1 MRFRMAVILPTYVVM
16 FVGCYA
22 TAFLLRWDFV
32 FRPEIAQLFWSTI
45 VTVVGVKLMACL
57 LTGEWQRSYRYATFP
72 DVFHVVVSATLA
84 AAVLFVANYF
94 LWIGPLPRSILLI
107 DWVLTIPCSGLVRVA
122 ARLYT
127 DIIRARLQRG
137 GQQIYLRTLIVGTDR
152 EAVEILRTIRSTNRD
167 YQVVGLVNETVGH
180 SRTLIGGV
188 PTYSLSES
196 WGKLVSQLRAEM
208 VLIPSSVTGERV
220 RAIVAQSREHHFKT
234 HVIPTVEE
242 IVGGRYKLSVRDVTI
257 TDLLKREPA
266 RLDVDR
272 IREFVES
279 RRILVTGAAG
289 SIGSELC
296 RQVLRLKPD
305 LLVLLDQSE
314 LGMFHMTQ
322 ELEGA
327 IDAGTSVR
335 FAVADVADP
344 AALRQAMA
352 EHEPQTVFHAA
363 AYKHVPL
370 MEDNVRAA
378 VRNNVLGTRNVV
390 ECAAESGVDRF
401 VLISTDKA
409 VRPTSV
415 MGATKFL
422 AEKYVQVLASESR
435 MRCITVRFGNVLNSA
450 GSVVPTFRRQIES
463 GGPLTVT
470 HPEIER
476 YFMTIPEAVQL
487 VLQASA
493 VGSSGDLLV
502 LEMGR
507 PCRILDLAKDMIA
520 LSGLRYPEDIDII
533 FTGLRPGEKLTEE
546 LFYESEECSRK
557 VHEKIFCANRDV
569 PAAAVV
575 RRQLAQLTAT
585 LDQSDAEC
593 DRLLWSIIEEHVFES
608 EQPTLPM
615 RRAA

>member
-1 MRFRMAVILPTYVVM
+1 MRFRMAVIVPTYVAM
-16 FVGCYA
+16 FVGCYSA
-22 TAFLLRWDFV
+22 SFLLRWDFV
-32 FRPEIAQLFWSTI
+32 FVPEIARLFWSTI
-45 VTVVGVKLMACL
+45 VTVVCVKLLACL

-72 DVFHVVVSATLA
+72 DVFHVVGSATVA
-84 AAVLFVANYF
+84 AAALFVANYF
-94 LWIGPLPRSILLI
+94 LWIGPLPRSVILI
-107 DWVLTIPCSGLVRVA
+107 DWALTIPCSGLVRVA
-122 ARLYT
+122 ARVYT
-127 DIIRARLQRG
+127 DVIRCRLQRG
-137 GQQIYLRTLIVGTDR
+137 GEQMRLRTLIVGTDR
-152 EAVEILRTIRSTNRD
+152 EAVEILRTIRATDRD
-167 YQVVGLVNETVGH
+167 YRVVGLVDETARNR
-180 SRTLIGGV
+180 RTLIGGV
-188 PTYSLSES
+188 PTCPLDSG
-196 WGKLVSQLRAEM
+196 WGKLVAQLRAEM
-208 VLIPSSVTGERV
+208 VLIPSSVAGERV
-220 RAIVAQSREHHFKT
+220 RKIVAESRRHHFKT

-266 RLDVDR
+266 RLDMDR
-272 IREFVES
+272 IREFVAD

-296 RQVLRLKPD
+296 RQILRLKPAQ
-305 LLVLLDQSE
+305 LVLLDRAE

-322 ELEGA
+322 ELEGTIA
-327 IDAGTSVR
+327 AGTSVR

-344 AALRQAMA
+344 AALRRAMT
-352 EHEPQTVFHAA
+352 EHKPQTVFHAA

-390 ECAAESGVDRF
+390 ECAAENGVERF

-409 VRPTSV
+409 VQPTSV

-422 AEKYVQVLASESR
+422 AEKCVQVLASESR

-520 LSGLRYPEDIDII
+520 LSGLRYPDDIEII

-575 RRQLAQLTAT
+575 RRQLAELTAS

-593 DRLLWSIIEEHVFES
+593 AGKLWSIVEEHVRENERPILS
-608 EQPTLPM
+608 L